1 MLTQVVYPSRSCEQ
15 LLSSWGNDEG
25 VTQCKHWPS
34 IPLWIIWA
42 NGSTILKA
50 CQAGNAAPGCAYLSK
65 DLKFRCALKSLKWK
79 GHALQIV
86 EGSGKVLVVAVG
98 VDSEWGKTM
107 VLVATEAADTPLQES
122 LGQLAAAIGKV
133 GLAIG
138 GLCFVVLMVRSGPHK
153 CQPEV
158 S

>member
-1 MLTQVVYPSRSCEQ
+1 MCPETVEM
-15 LLSSWGNDEG
+15 E
-25 VTQCKHWPS
+25 
-34 IPLWIIWA
+34 
-42 NGSTILKA
+42 
-50 CQAGNAAPGCAYLSK
+50 
-65 DLKFRCALKSLKWK
+65 

-86 EGSGKVLVVAVG
+86 EGSGKALVVAVG

-133 GLAIG
+133 GLAVG
-138 GLCFVVLMVRSGPHK
+138 GLCFVVLMIRSGRHQQ
-153 CQPEV
+153 QPK